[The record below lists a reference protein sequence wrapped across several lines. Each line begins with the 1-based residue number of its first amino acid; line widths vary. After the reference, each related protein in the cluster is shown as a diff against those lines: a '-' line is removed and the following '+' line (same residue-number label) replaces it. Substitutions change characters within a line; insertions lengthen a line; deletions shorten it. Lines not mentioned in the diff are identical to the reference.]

1 MNEGLQA
8 LYNLSVTNLRT
19 LASALRSGPLA
30 FGLSKS
36 AIQQI
41 VGDKSSE
48 LTLCLEQLQRSG
60 LSAKHVAV
68 LVDAIAD
75 TRVCAPDPAVMF
87 EMVLSGPDVP
97 GIPTEDTAAVVQTLF
112 REAKSE
118 ILLVGYAVYKGER
131 LFEPLAAKFREN
143 PDLKVTFCL
152 DIARRFGDT
161 SLDSEIVRRF
171 AAEFRKHHWPWLE
184 LPAVYYD
191 PRGLTPVADQRA
203 SLHAKCVV
211 VDRCSALITS
221 ANFTE
226 AAQYRNIELGLLIR
240 HRPIAE
246 RISEYF
252 KGLIASGIL
261 VRCNIDLGTG
271 SS

>member
-8 LYNLSVTNLRT
+8 LYNLSVINLRT
-19 LASALRSGPLA
+19 LASSLRSGPLA

-60 LSAKHVAV
+60 LSPQHIAV

-97 GIPTEDTAAVVQTLF
+97 GVPTEDTAAVVQTLF
-112 REAKSE
+112 QEAKSE
-118 ILLVGYAVYKGER
+118 ILLVGYVVYNGER
-131 LFEPLAAKFREN
+131 LFASLAAKLREN

-171 AAEFRKHHWPWLE
+171 AMEFRQHHWPWPE

-191 PRGLTPVADQRA
+191 PRGLATAADQRA

-211 VDRCSALITS
+211 VDRRSALITS

-240 HRPIAE
+240 HQPMAE
-246 RISEYF
+246 RIAEYF
-252 KGLIASGIL
+252 SGLIASGKL
-261 VRCNIDLGTG
+261 VRCNLNI
-271 SS
+271 